1 MFIVKKVHQSQL
13 PLQYRTGRTTTWI
26 FQSSQVVTTFGTT
39 VFWFSK
45 CLSCLTHS
53 QNGSAVS
60 LIFFCES
67 EDDQSLVPRSR
78 FLFGQ
83 HQTDRGKRPVFFVL
97 FLFLSS
103 VPCLRKGCALMGLH
117 WLPAGQRVD
126 FKIHSNTFK
135 FFIAS
140 LPYIYVSIREPLS
153 YYRPGKNLLS
163 LQTLIDRIV
172 F

>member
-1 MFIVKKVHQSQL
+1 MINLSYPDPAFCFVSTKQIVGKGL
-13 PLQYRTGRTTTWI
+13 
-26 FQSSQVVTTFGTT
+26 F
-39 VFWFSK
+39 FS
-45 CLSCLTHS
+45 
-53 QNGSAVS
+53 
-60 LIFFCES
+60 
-67 EDDQSLVPRSR
+67 
-78 FLFGQ
+78 
-83 HQTDRGKRPVFFVL
+83 VL

-153 YYRPGKNLLS
+153 YYHRVK
-163 LQTLIDRIV
+163 
-172 F
+172 